1 MTWTKERHAEARAR
15 CEAATKGPWITGEHI
30 GEPRALCRA
39 DDPTMSLLGVDRD
52 GLAIVY
58 TETRAQSAK
67 DAALIAH
74 ARADLPD
81 ALAEIERL
89 RGQLEGI
96 QGIAATSDDM
106 MVTINTQAAEIERL
120 TAEVA
125 RLAAD
130 HHQQSIATNDALVG
144 ILWHFRGLR
153 DEDDVQL
160 TIDIDR
166 GCKALE
172 DLIERMRA
180 ARETNG

>member
-89 RGQLEGI
+89 
-96 QGIAATSDDM
+96 
-106 MVTINTQAAEIERL
+106 